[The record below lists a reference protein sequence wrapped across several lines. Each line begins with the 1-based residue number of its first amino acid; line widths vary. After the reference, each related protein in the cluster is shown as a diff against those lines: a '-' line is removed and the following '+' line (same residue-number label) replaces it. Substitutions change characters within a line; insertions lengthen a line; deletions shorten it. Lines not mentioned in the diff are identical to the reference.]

1 VKAPGMLK
9 MSADFAA
16 MDVMMV
22 TKMMVMMDIV
32 VMVVV
37 MATMRFRAR
46 PQHT

>member
-9 MSADFAA
+9 MSAGFAA

-37 MATMRFRAR
+37 TMRFRAR